1 MSFLPAVGAE
11 PLTPIQVGLAL
22 FAFFMGGLGKGVA
35 GFGMPM
41 ISISIMTLALPAEL
55 ALPLNAVPPV
65 VLNFWQAGPPKLV
78 LENLRWLWPVIVGLA
93 VGTVLGVL
101 LLARLDPAILLGL
114 IGAAI
119 LAFTAL
125 SLAKVM
131 PKLAPRLT
139 KPVGLGVGT
148 VAGITGA
155 LTTLQG
161 APLVVYLVSLGLG
174 HRAFVSALGLLFLV
188 GAAILVTAFGAVG
201 FLNAAT
207 APWAI
212 AGVLPAGLGMWVG
225 RKLAGRLDP
234 ETFRTIVLIG
244 LAVLALNLLRRAIF

>member
-1 MSFLPAVGAE
+1 MSLFASVE
-11 PLTPIQVGLAL
+11 PLTPLQIGLAL

-41 ISISIMTLALPAEL
+41 IAISIMTVNMPPEL

-65 VLNFWQAGPPKLV
+65 ILNLWQMGPPKLV
-78 LENLRWLWPVIVGLA
+78 VENARWLWPVIVGLA
-93 VGTVLGVL
+93 VGTVLGMMVL
-101 LLARLDPAILLGL
+101 TRLDPEIVLAI
-114 IGAAI
+114 IGIAI
-119 LAFTAL
+119 LAFCAL
-125 SLAKVM
+125 SLAKAM
-131 PKLAPRLT
+131 PQLPERLA

-148 VAGITGA
+148 IAGITGA

-188 GAAILVTAFGAVG
+188 GAAILVTAFGSTG
-201 FLNAAT
+201 YLNAAT
-207 APWAI
+207 APWGI

-234 ETFRTIVLIG
+234 EVFRRIVLVL
-244 LAVLALNLLRRAIF
+244 LAVLALNLLRRALF